1 MPKAVLLIES
11 ILGERSRTVARIKR
25 ENFHRGVSCL
35 EPLAAAGG
43 PGGAEP
49 PVRGVSWD
57 ETVKVKERPQSSV
70 ETREETDKLR
80 EMISIRRGS
89 TQIETA
95 ARPVLTRGSSLTTHH
110 VLKTSERPPLAR
122 GFSCQTRRNNFP
134 SITLSRPI
142 DHTRPHTM
150 MEEPKID
157 LLSAVSEIHDN
168 LKENTTTGLTEEE
181 TEDEFHEEIQGG
193 THLLLL
199 LLILLVV
206 GGEIEM
212 RPATNPD
219 TNDDRT
225 DPASHLAPPA
235 LWCIISTTYH
245 RILYTICNN

>member
-1 MPKAVLLIES
+1 M
-11 ILGERSRTVARIKR
+11 
-25 ENFHRGVSCL
+25 
-35 EPLAAAGG
+35 
-43 PGGAEP
+43 
-49 PVRGVSWD
+49 RGVSWD

-134 SITLSRPI
+134 SITLSRPS

-168 LKENTTTGLTEEE
+168 LKENTTTALTEEE

-193 THLLLL
+193 THLL
-199 LLILLVV
+199 VV
-206 GGEIEM
+206 GGDIEM
-212 RPATNPD
+212 RPDTTTNPS

-225 DPASHLAPPA
+225 DPASLLAPPA
-235 LWCIISTTYH
+235 LRYH
-245 RILYTICNN
+245 